1 LGGGGGGCVRGLG
14 NLEKNN
20 EQMLAITKKGR
31 KKLIAEEIDRE
42 T

>member
-1 LGGGGGGCVRGLG
+1 VGGALG

-20 EQMLAITKKGR
+20 EQMLAITKKRR

-42 T
+42 TSKMRL